1 MMMIRALAIVG
12 LMGLGA
18 CTGQAGGAAT
28 SSAAPGT
35 AVPGTGVPGAAIP
48 GTAIPGTAG
57 VGDREDLD
65 TPNSFPGTTRQ
76 GTTVGVETDIV
87 GVTHLPP

>member
-1 MMMIRALAIVG
+1 MMMIRALLTVG
-12 LMGLGA
+12 LVGLGG
-18 CTGQAGGAAT
+18 CSGLDQAPVGRPVV
-28 SSAAPGT
+28 AP
-35 AVPGTGVPGAAIP
+35 AVPGTAA
-48 GTAIPGTAG
+48 

-76 GTTVGVETDIV
+76 GTVVGVETDIV

>member
-1 MMMIRALAIVG
+1 MIRALTIVG
-12 LMGLGA
+12 LLVGLGA
-18 CTGQAGGAAT
+18 CTGQEGLAAVPAGPAV
-28 SSAAPGT
+28 SSAL
-35 AVPGTGVPGAAIP
+35 
-48 GTAIPGTAG
+48 PGTAG

-65 TPNSFPGTTRQ
+65 TPNSMPSTVRQ

>member
-1 MMMIRALAIVG
+1 MILALAIVG
-12 LMGLGA
+12 LVGLGA
-18 CTGQAGGAAT
+18 CTGQGDGAAVSAGPGV
-28 SSAAPGT
+28 SSAL
-35 AVPGTGVPGAAIP
+35 
-48 GTAIPGTAG
+48 PGTAG

-65 TPNSFPGTTRQ
+65 TPNSMPATMRQ